1 MLTAGSRLRSPLP
14 GPTRG
19 SLSRSSFGLPF
30 SKTAG
35 FQSEE
40 GGGGCRRE
48 GEEEWG
54 GKGEGEGEGEGE
66 LQERTASFLTISPC
80 KSLSFIS
87 ITPY

>member
-19 SLSRSSFGLPF
+19 SLSRSSFGLLP

-40 GGGGCRRE
+40 GGGRGRRE

-54 GKGEGEGEGEGE
+54 GEREGEGE